1 MHTHVPVVEGGGRV
15 ALCTTT
21 GGSGGCGSRMS
32 RRLDAD
38 EAPPEAAGPPARDI
52 LGGGGA
58 LEGEEGRAVAG
69 LGTGRRLAWGCRAGA
84 LAGRRAA
91 GGAKSPTQE
100 HWRPPAA

>member
-38 EAPPEAAGPPARDI
+38 EAPPEAVGPPAHDI
-52 LGGGGA
+52 LSGGGEP
-58 LEGEEGRAVAG
+58 EGEEGRAVVGGGQTGDGPALG
-69 LGTGRRLAWGCRAGA
+69 LGLPGWGPRRLA
-84 LAGRRAA
+84 AA
-91 GGAKSPTQE
+91 PS
-100 HWRPPAA
+100 RPLVRQRVRG

>member
-21 GGSGGCGSRMS
+21 GGSGGSRMS

-38 EAPPEAAGPPARDI
+38 EALPEAAGPPARDI